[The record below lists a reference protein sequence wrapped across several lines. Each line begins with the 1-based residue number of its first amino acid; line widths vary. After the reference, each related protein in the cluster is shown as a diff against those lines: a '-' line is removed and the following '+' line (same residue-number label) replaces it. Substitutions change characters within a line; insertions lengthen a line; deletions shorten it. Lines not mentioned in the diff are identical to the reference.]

1 MLDTLVRPTK
11 KWLRGSYRKT
21 RTRYVRWRY
30 RFTRADLLAALH
42 QVGITSGDSV
52 LVHSAITG
60 FEGFEGRVPDI
71 INVFQ
76 EALGSAGTLLMP
88 TLSMSGTAIEFAMSG
103 QIFDPRTT
111 PSQVGLLSEVF
122 RRSHGVQRSIHPTH
136 SVAARGAHSDW
147 WLESHH
153 LAGTPCGKG
162 SPFHR
167 LLERNGKIVLA
178 GTGIRALT
186 FFHCA
191 EELLE
196 SRMPFS
202 PFTTE
207 RYVMRCRVAG
217 QLIETAPM
225 RLYAPD
231 VSRRRR
237 LAPLEA
243 ELRTKGL
250 LRESRTGTLAL
261 IAVNA
266 ADVLR
271 TLEEMAGRGVFCYE
285 PQ

>member
-1 MLDTLVRPTK
+1 LFDTLVPPAK
-11 KWLRGSYRKT
+11 KWLRRSYRKA
-21 RTRYVRWRY
+21 RSRYVRWRY
-30 RFTRADLLAALH
+30 RFTRADLLDALH
-42 QVGITSGDSV
+42 QVGIVRGDAI
-52 LVHSAITG
+52 LVHSAIAG
-60 FEGFEGRVPDI
+60 FEGFDGRVPDI
-71 INVFQ
+71 VSVFE
-76 EALGSAGTLLMP
+76 EALGPEGTLLMP
-88 TLSMSGTAIEFAMSG
+88 TLSMSGTAVEFANSG

-111 PSQVGLLSEVF
+111 PSQMGLLSEVF
-122 RRSHGVQRSIHPTH
+122 RRSKGVARSTHPTH
-136 SVAARGAHSDW
+136 SVAARGADVAW
-147 WLESHH
+147 WLENHQ

-162 SPFHR
+162 TPFHR
-167 LLERNGKIVLA
+167 LLERNGKVVLA
-178 GTGIRALT
+178 GIGIRALT

-196 SRMPFS
+196 TRMPFS
-202 PFTTE
+202 PFTSE

-243 ELRTKGL
+243 ELRGKGL
-250 LRESRTGTLAL
+250 WLESRTGSLAL

-271 TLEEMAGRGVFCYE
+271 TLEEMAGRGVFCYQ